1 VRLTY
6 RRRTGYKG
14 LKYMKIRVLLLS
26 VALAALGWVRVPATT
41 TLMPV
46 DEIKPG
52 MVGTGQTV
60 FKGAELTEFKA
71 HIIGVLKNV
80 QGPQRSLILAKLEG
94 GPLAET
100 GVIAGMSGSPVYVDG
115 RLIGAV
121 SYAIGS
127 FAKEPIAGIT
137 PIAEMIDATAVT
149 TRRASTPAQAR
160 IELPVTREGLAAAV
174 RAASA
179 RIGAFASRPA
189 DVQSIGLPAAAGSQL
204 GALLRPIATPL
215 VMTGVNA
222 ETADLLSSIFSDGF
236 QPMLSGGASAD
247 TPKPDGPLRPGD
259 PVGVSLLSGDAEFGA
274 TGTVTHI
281 DGDRVYAFG
290 HPFFNFGPTTFA
302 MTRAYVYTS
311 LPSLMSSFKIA
322 TLGDVIGTVQQ
333 DRATAIAGTLGK
345 GPSMI
350 PVTITLESEHAPKR
364 TLRYNVVNDQMF
376 TPLLTYVALFNTLGN
391 FERQVGAATFSVTGK
406 ARFEQHP
413 DLDYDDIFTGD
424 NPITGASAYVAGPLT
439 MLLAN
444 DIEPV
449 AMKGVDLS
457 IATAETSRTSTIER
471 VWLDEVRPRAGRT
484 VPLKVLT
491 RSYRGAEK
499 ISTIP
504 IEIPANASGQLT
516 VMVTDG
522 RQLNQIEQRE
532 VRRALQPQSVAQII
546 RVLNETRRNNRVYVR
561 LLTGTPGAVVNGEAL
576 TSLPPSVLAVL
587 EGDRSGGDFTPIRS
601 ATLGEWELPMESAV
615 TGTRVLTID
624 LDTHPGR

>member
-1 VRLTY
+1 
-6 RRRTGYKG
+6 
-14 LKYMKIRVLLLS
+14 MKIRAVLAS
-26 VALAALGWVRVPATT
+26 VALAALGWVSVPATT
-41 TLMPV
+41 ALMPL

-52 MVGTGQTV
+52 MIGKGQTV
-60 FKGAELTEFKA
+60 FEGTELQDFKV
-71 HIIGVLKNV
+71 HVIGVLKNV
-80 QGPQRSLILAKLEG
+80 QGPKRSLILARLEG
-94 GPLAET
+94 GPLAQT
-100 GVIAGMSGSPVYVDG
+100 GVIAGMSGSPVYIDG

-121 SYAIGS
+121 SYAIGA
-127 FAKEPIAGIT
+127 FPKEPIAGIT
-137 PIAEMIDATAVT
+137 PIGEMIEATAQS
-149 TRRASTPAQAR
+149 TRRPPAAAQAR
-160 IELPVTREGLAAAV
+160 IDLPITREGLAAAV
-174 RAASA
+174 RATYT
-179 RIGAFASRPA
+179 RIGNFADRPS
-189 DVQSIGLPAAAGSQL
+189 DVQSIGIPAATGGQL
-204 GALLRPIATPL
+204 GSLLRPIATPL
-215 VMTGVNA
+215 VMSGVTA
-222 ETADLLSSIFSDGF
+222 ETAELLSSIFKGSDF

-247 TPKPDGPLRPGD
+247 APKMNGPLRPGD
-259 PVGVSLLSGDAEFGA
+259 PVGVSLLSGDADFGA

-333 DRATAIAGTLGK
+333 DRATAVAGTLGK
-345 GPSMI
+345 GPAMI
-350 PVTITLESEHAPKR
+350 PVNITLESDRAPKR
-364 TLRYNVVNDQMF
+364 SFRYNIVNDQMF

-391 FERQVGAATFSVTGK
+391 YERQVGAASFTVKGK
-406 ARFEQHP
+406 ARFEQHT
-413 DLDYDDIFTGD
+413 DLDYDDIFTGE

-439 MLLAN
+439 LLLSN

-449 AMKGVDLS
+449 DVKSVDLS
-457 IATAETSRTSTIER
+457 IVTTEDSRTSSIER

-504 IEIPANASGQLT
+504 IEIPSNASGQLT

-532 VRRALQPQSVAQII
+532 LRRTLQPQSVAQII
-546 RVLNETRRNNRVYVR
+546 RVLNETRRNSRLYVR

-601 ATLGEWELPMESAV
+601 ATLGEWELPMDSAV
-615 TGTRVLTID
+615 SGTRVLTID

>member
-1 VRLTY
+1 
-6 RRRTGYKG
+6 
-14 LKYMKIRVLLLS
+14 MKIRVLLLS
-26 VALAALGWVRVPATT
+26 VALAAFGWVRVPAATA
-41 TLMPV
+41 LMPI

-60 FKGAELTEFKA
+60 FQGAELTAFKA

-94 GPLAET
+94 GPLADT
-100 GVIAGMSGSPVYVDG
+100 GVIAGMSGSPVYVNG

-127 FAKEPIAGIT
+127 FPKEPIAGIT
-137 PIAEMIDATAVT
+137 PIREMIDATAQA
-149 TRRASTPAQAR
+149 TRRAPAPGQAR
-160 IELPVTREGLAAAV
+160 IELPITREGLAAAV

-179 RIGAFASRPA
+179 RIGSFANRPA
-189 DVQSIGLPAAAGSQL
+189 DVQSIGLPAAAGAQL

-215 VMTGVNA
+215 VMSGVNP
-222 ETADLLSSIFSDGF
+222 ETAGLLSSLFSDGGF
-236 QPMLSGGASAD
+236 QPMLSGGSAADVPKAS
-247 TPKPDGPLRPGD
+247 GPLRPGD
-259 PVGVSLLSGDAEFGA
+259 PLGVSLLSGDAEFGA

-302 MTRAYVYTS
+302 MTRAYVHTS

-350 PVTITLESEHAPKR
+350 PVNVTLESEHAPRR
-364 TLRYNVVNDQMF
+364 TFHYTVVNDQLF

-406 ARFEQHP
+406 ARFEQHA

-449 AMKGVDLS
+449 AMKSVDLS
-457 IATAETSRTSTIER
+457 IVTAESARTSTIER

-491 RSYRGAEK
+491 HSYRGAEK

-601 ATLGEWELPMESAV
+601 ATLGEWELPMDSAV